1 MKLKVVYLIKLDE
14 KSESVLTLFSL
25 SFITQF
31 LMFFV

>member
-14 KSESVLTLFSL
+14 KSESVLTLF
-25 SFITQF
+25 ITQF